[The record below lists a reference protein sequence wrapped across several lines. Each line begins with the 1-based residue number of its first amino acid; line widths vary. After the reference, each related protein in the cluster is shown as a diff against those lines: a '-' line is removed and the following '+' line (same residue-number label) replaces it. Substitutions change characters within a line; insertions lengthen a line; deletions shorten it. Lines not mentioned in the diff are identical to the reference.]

1 MENKKISKLF
11 ISMNKLMITSY
22 AKMNKKA
29 FSGQKQNSHNESSW
43 EQIDSEIKVLC

>member
-1 MENKKISKLF
+1 MENKKILKLF

-22 AKMNKKA
+22 TKMNKKA
-29 FSGQKQNSHNESSW
+29 FSGQIQNLHNGSRW